1 MRDNDVSWCELAHTG
16 GGLFQRRNVVR
27 AARSG
32 EFAAR
37 RGGSK
42 VVAAA
47 MLPRDC
53 LGESQIIRCG

>member
-1 MRDNDVSWCELAHTG
+1 MPRFFTGKCELVHTAG
-16 GGLFQRRNVVR
+16 ELFERRAVCIP
-27 AARSG
+27 ARSG
-32 EFAAR
+32 EMPLNGEA
-37 RGGSK
+37 K

>member
-1 MRDNDVSWCELAHTG
+1 MPLN
-16 GGLFQRRNVVR
+16 
-27 AARSG
+27 G
-32 EFAAR
+32 EA
-37 RGGSK
+37 K